1 MKELHIADAILTR
14 RREKGV
20 TQEELAAYIGVS
32 KASVSKWETGQSYPD
47 ITFLPQLA
55 AYFNISI
62 DELVGYEPQM
72 TTQDIRK
79 LYKKLCMEF
88 ASEPFDQV
96 VLKCRDIIKKYYSC
110 FPLLLQMAMLLIN
123 YGITMAEEN
132 RQEELVKECRALFI
146 RIKEESGDV
155 ELCRQAIHMEALCQ
169 ILLRE
174 PEPVL
179 GLLENST
186 VPMLSPE
193 PLLANAYLLLGKP
206 EKAKETM
213 QICFYQHLVSLIDGA
228 SVFCSLYLDEP
239 DKFEEIVQRTLGLCD
254 LYQIERLHPTIL
266 LSAVLTAA
274 QCYCTLGNTEQAIG
288 LLKRY
293 CSIVQ
298 ELPAKLELHGDK
310 FFDLLGNW
318 FETFELGTLIPRDEK
333 TVRKNITDCV
343 AQNPA
348 FDPLKQDPRF
358 QSILDKLGAAGK

>member
-1 MKELHIADAILTR
+1 MKELHIAEAILTR

-79 LYKKLCMEF
+79 LYRKLCGEF
-88 ASEPFDQV
+88 ASRPFDQV
-96 VLKCRDIIKKYYSC
+96 LAKCRCIIKKYYSC
-110 FPLLLQMAMLLIN
+110 FPLLFQMAMLLIN
-123 YGITMAEEN
+123 YSITIAGQE
-132 RQEELVKECRALFI
+132 RQGELVKECRALFI

-169 ILLRE
+169 ILLKE

-193 PLLANAYLLLGKP
+193 PLLANAYMLLGKP

-213 QICFYQHLVSLIDGA
+213 QISAYQHLISLIDGA
-228 SVFCSLYLDEP
+228 SVFFSLYLDDP
-239 DKFEEIVQRTLGLCD
+239 DKFEEIVHRTIGLCD
-254 LYQIERLHPTIL
+254 LYQVERLHPTIL
-266 LSAVLTAA
+266 LSVVLTAA
-274 QCYCTLGNTEQAIG
+274 QGYCALGKTEQAIG
-288 LLKRY
+288 MLKRY
-293 CSIVQ
+293 CSLVQ
-298 ELPAKLELHGDK
+298 ELPAKLELHGDGY
-310 FFDLLGNW
+310 FDLLGSW
-318 FETFELGTLIPRDEK
+318 FESFELGTLIPRDEK
-333 TVRKNITDCV
+333 TVRKSITDV
-343 AQNPA
+343 VVQNPA
-348 FDPLKQDPRF
+348 FAPLKQDPRF
-358 QSILDKLGAAGK
+358 QSILDKLGSAEK